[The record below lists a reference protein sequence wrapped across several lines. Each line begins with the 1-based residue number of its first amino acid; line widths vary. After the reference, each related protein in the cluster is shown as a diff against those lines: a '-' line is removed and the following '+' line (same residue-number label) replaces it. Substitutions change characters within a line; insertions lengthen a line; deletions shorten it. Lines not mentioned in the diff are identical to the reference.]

1 MQRIRTNGRSVVK
14 QVSKRPELDS
24 LSLTKYM
31 DWPTQDMLEEV
42 RGRKMLEYDFS
53 STGDGGELSSNCI
66 QVSLICPLSQSR
78 MVLPCRGA
86 HCRHPQCFDAEAYIE
101 YNKCV
106 MSSKGKEKGVCHVQS
121 MKQQLFKC
129 PLCSKHLPFNQLY
142 VDKTMLQILQET
154 DQDEVEFNKTGSW
167 KPVEKKSLDGN
178 DVIDLTVDDEG
189 NSSP

>member
-1 MQRIRTNGRSVVK
+1 
-14 QVSKRPELDS
+14 
-24 LSLTKYM
+24 
-31 DWPTQDMLEEV
+31 
-42 RGRKMLEYDFS
+42 
-53 STGDGGELSSNCI
+53 
-66 QVSLICPLSQSR
+66 
-78 MVLPCRGA
+78 
-86 HCRHPQCFDAEAYIE
+86 
-101 YNKCV
+101 